1 MHLEGEDMKP
11 AGTNRRALLSTVV
24 ALSTLSLTLIAI
36 PVLAQTDASPTWN
49 EGPAKQAIFEFVR
62 ATTVSAS
69 TNYVLPED
77 RIATF
82 DQDGTLW
89 VEHPMYTQIVYCLER
104 VPAVVAAKPELKNVE
119 PFKTVL
125 SRNRDAIAKLS
136 MDDLYKI
143 LAATLTG
150 MSVDQ

>member
-11 AGTNRRALLSTVV
+11 VGTNRRVLLSTMV
-24 ALSTLSLTLIAI
+24 ALSTLSLTLLAI
-36 PVLAQTDASPTWN
+36 PALAQTDALPSWN

-62 ATTVSAS
+62 ATTDSAS

-82 DQDGTLW
+82 DQDGTLC

-119 PFKTVL
+119 PFRTVL
-125 SRNRDAIAKLS
+125 SRN
-136 MDDLYKI
+136 
-143 LAATLTG
+143 
-150 MSVDQ
+150 